1 MAQKKRLGKD
11 PFVSSTP
18 ADPQVTPAEEPKVKA
33 TRTKKTSTPAKA
45 VAAAPVAAAPVPAPA
60 PAEKAPTPSPAVD
73 NARSAEIENIK
84 RELAELQVMV
94 QRLQQQLDLLNPWG
108 ETFFSPWQ
116 WWFSLFS

>member
-18 ADPQVTPAEEPKVKA
+18 ADPKITRAEEPKVKA
-33 TRTKKTSTPAKA
+33 SRTKKASTPAKETA
-45 VAAAPVAAAPVPAPA
+45 VVAAAPVAAPA
-60 PAEKAPTPSPAVD
+60 PAEKAPAPSPAVD
-73 NARSAEIENIK
+73 NTRNAEIENVK

-94 QRLQQQLDLLNPWG
+94 QRLQQQLDLLNPWS
-108 ETFFSPWQ
+108 EHFFSPWQ